1 MSKQQSRAG
10 GIFLLTVV
18 LFVASPV
25 IAGDKTKAGEPGT
38 GSPIMLA
45 PNEVK
50 WGACPAVVP
59 PGALC
64 AVIEG
69 DPAAANK
76 LFAFRI
82 KLPDKYRI
90 PPHFHP
96 GDEHVVVLS
105 GVFNMGMGDKFD
117 TSAGHPMPAGSFMV
131 MPKETRHFAWSTGET
146 IIQVY
151 AIGPW
156 GLTYVNPEDDPR
168 NRLPSE

>member
-1 MSKQQSRAG
+1 
-10 GIFLLTVV
+10 LLTV
-18 LFVASPV
+18 APA
-25 IAGDKTKAGEPGT
+25 IAGDKTKAGEQT
-38 GSPIMLA
+38 TASPIMLG
-45 PNEVK
+45 PNDVK
-50 WGACPAVVP
+50 WAACPPAVP

-69 DPAAANK
+69 DMTTANQ
-76 LFAFRI
+76 LFAFRV
-82 KLPDKYRI
+82 KMPDNFRI
-90 PPHFHP
+90 APHFHP

-117 TSAGHPMPAGSFMV
+117 TSAGHSMPAGSFMV
-131 MPKETRHFAWSTGET
+131 MPKDKHHFGWATGET